1 MKKRLAVFLLACAS
15 VLCGSC
21 KDSVFSNGDPA
32 TDEYRIEQPFHVLEM
47 CDNINVTLRQSDPT
61 HCSGTIYVEAGD
73 NIIDNI
79 LAEAH
84 GDTLT
89 ISNDNSFNYLRPYLN
104 AVEMTVYADSIFMI
118 IFRSNG
124 TLKTLDTLRGLP
136 ETIIDTLHLIDT
148 VIDAVSGDTLIQMH
162 DSVNSKLLTTIRIEI
177 LDGSGTANILTRCE
191 RLVTTHQ
198 YGTACVYG
206 KGYAGYAQTYA
217 SYNCHGII
225 DYRKLESNI
234 HSVTNYGTNR
244 IFVKVFHEIIAR
256 NYNNGEI
263 YYLRYRKKTFDHIP
277 GDDEHPWGYN
287 DWVTHYCPQYY
298 WNVRGDRIFPFE
310 ENP

>member
-15 VLCGSC
+15 VLCCSC
-21 KDSVFSNGDPA
+21 KDSVFSNGDLT
-32 TDEYRIEQPFHVLEM
+32 TDEYCIEQPFHILEM

-61 HCSGTIYVEAGD
+61 HCKGTIHVKAGD

-79 LAEAH
+79 LAEVH
-84 GDTLT
+84 DDTLT

-104 AVEMTVYADSIFMI
+104 AVEMTIFSDSIYKI
-118 IFRSNG
+118 IFSSNG
-124 TLKTLDTLRGLP
+124 TLKTLDTLRGFP
-136 ETIIDTLHLIDT
+136 IIIADTVHLIDT
-148 VIDAVSGDTLIQMH
+148 IIDEITGDTLIQMH
-162 DSVNSKLLTTIRIEI
+162 DTVNYQTLNTFFIEI
-177 LDGSGTANILTRCE
+177 QDGSGTANILTRCE

-198 YGTACVYG
+198 YGTACIYG

-225 DYRKLESNI
+225 DFRELETNI
-234 HSVTNYGTNR
+234 QSITNYGTNR

-263 YYLRYRKKTFDHIP
+263 YYLKYRKKTLEP
-277 GDDEHPWGYN
+277 ANSEHGWEPYWQ
-287 DWVTHYCPQYY
+287 WHYCPEIH
-298 WNVRGDRIFPFE
+298 WSLHGDRIFPFE